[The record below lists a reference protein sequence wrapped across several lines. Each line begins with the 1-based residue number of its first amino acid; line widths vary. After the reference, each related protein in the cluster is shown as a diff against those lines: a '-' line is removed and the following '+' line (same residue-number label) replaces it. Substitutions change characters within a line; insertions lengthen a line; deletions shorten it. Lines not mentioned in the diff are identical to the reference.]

1 VKNMSNRGKYLLF
14 NILDWCL
21 TWGGT
26 AAVIV
31 VNYLEPYNPLP
42 YKLALSGIILVVA
55 LIFVGKANFEKSY
68 RKKYD
73 NLLQQ
78 LAYVT
83 NVDDKEAINKK
94 IEQLKIQNSII
105 DRVIMILPFVVV
117 YIVTK
122 LADYL
127 LVSLGAT
134 AGLIIVSMGA
144 GSIFN
149 VVKQPYYDKAALEKL
164 TGNKRSE

>member
-1 VKNMSNRGKYLLF
+1 MSNRGKDLLF

-42 YKLALSGIILVVA
+42 YKLTLSGIILVVA

-83 NVDDKEAINKK
+83 NIDDKEAINKQV
-94 IEQLKIQNSII
+94 EQLKIRNSII

>member
-1 VKNMSNRGKYLLF
+1 MTNRGKYLLC
-14 NILDWCL
+14 NIFDWAL

-31 VNYLEPYNPLP
+31 ANYLEPYNPLP
-42 YKLALSGIILVVA
+42 YKLTLTGIILVVA
-55 LIFVGKANFEKSY
+55 LIFVGKANFERSY

-83 NVDDKEAINKK
+83 NADDKEAINKK
-94 IEQLKIQNSII
+94 IEQLKIQNTVI

-117 YIVTK
+117 YVVTK

-149 VVKQPYYDKAALEKL
+149 VVKQPYYDKAALEKI
-164 TGNKRSE
+164 TGNKRSK

>member
-1 VKNMSNRGKYLLF
+1 MTNRGKYLLF
-14 NILDWCL
+14 NIFDWAL

-26 AAVIV
+26 VAVIV

-42 YKLALSGIILVVA
+42 YKLTLTGIILVVA
-55 LIFVGKANFEKSY
+55 LIFVGKANFERSY

-83 NVDDKEAINKK
+83 NADDKEAINKK
-94 IEQLKIQNSII
+94 IEQLKIQNAII

-117 YIVTK
+117 YVVTK
-122 LADYL
+122 LANYL

-134 AGLIIVSMGA
+134 TGLIIVSMGA

-149 VVKQPYYDKAALEKL
+149 VVKQPYYDKAALEKI
-164 TGNKRSE
+164 TGNKRSK

>member
-1 VKNMSNRGKYLLF
+1 MSNRGKYLLF

>member
-1 VKNMSNRGKYLLF
+1 MSNRGKYLLF

-42 YKLALSGIILVVA
+42 YKLTLSGIILVVA

>member
-1 VKNMSNRGKYLLF
+1 MTNRGKYLLC
-14 NILDWCL
+14 NIFDWTL

-31 VNYLEPYNPLP
+31 ANYLEPYNPP
-42 YKLALSGIILVVA
+42 SYKLTLTGIILVVA
-55 LIFVGKANFEKSY
+55 LIFVGKANFERSY

-83 NVDDKEAINKK
+83 NADDKEAINKK
-94 IEQLKIQNSII
+94 IEQLKIQNAVI

-117 YIVTK
+117 YVVTK

-149 VVKQPYYDKAALEKL
+149 VVKQPYYDKAALEKI
-164 TGNKRSE
+164 TGNKRSK